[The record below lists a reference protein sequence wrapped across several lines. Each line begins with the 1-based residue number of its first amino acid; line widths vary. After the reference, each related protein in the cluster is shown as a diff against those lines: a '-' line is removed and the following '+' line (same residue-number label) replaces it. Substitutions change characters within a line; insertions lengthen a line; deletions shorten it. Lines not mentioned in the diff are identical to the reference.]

1 MEEKSEFFS
10 HLKGLRK
17 EVFYN
22 CVAILVSVIAYLVT
36 YNFTNNIFAALAI
49 VAATFAFATLATAA
63 FAFAVTIA
71 SAVTI
76 FTAFATIFAVA
87 AGGVIA
93 SAVTV
98 FTASATAFVATA
110 FVATVFAAF
119 AIIFAVA
126 TISVYRDT
134 YKTTFYKPFI
144 LVFSQ
149 LIIFGAS
156 VLYPP
161 AMIVL
166 GVLYALAVI
175 YFLVFDK
182 KLITY
187 LKANPP
193 REKEVKP
200 TIIIDT
206 PYREV
211 KINHHT
217 IPPHPLYKWFYN
229 QFMPSEKP

>member
-22 CVAILVSVIAYLVT
+22 CVFILALVIAYLVT
-36 YNFTNNIFAALAI
+36 YNFTNNIVTAATVFAVAATVFAVAVTVSAVTALAI
-49 VAATFAFATLATAA
+49 AAFA
-63 FAFAVTIA
+63 AFAVT
-71 SAVTI
+71 
-76 FTAFATIFAVA
+76 ATVFAVA
-87 AGGVIA
+87 A
-93 SAVTV
+93 TLE
-98 FTASATAFVATA
+98 
-110 FVATVFAAF
+110 
-119 AIIFAVA
+119 
-126 TISVYRDT
+126 YRDT

-149 LIIFGAS
+149 PIIFGAS

-161 AMIVL
+161 AMIAL

-187 LKANPP
+187 FKANPP